1 MTSRDGLPEAR
12 TVQLRDGTR
21 VLLRP
26 IEPGDKDELRNG
38 FDRLSRRSRYR
49 RFFTAM
55 DRLSDRQLA
64 FFTEVDYHDH
74 FAWVAL
80 AVDEPGQP
88 GIAVARYIRLADDPE
103 AADIALAVLD
113 EYQGRGLGGLLLE
126 ALVEVALANGIR
138 RFVGHVLADNTPM
151 LRLLQKA
158 GAETR
163 WEEPGVLILDVD
175 LPATAEELRTT
186 HLYEVL
192 RDAAR
197 SAADDPG

>member
-1 MTSRDGLPEAR
+1 
-12 TVQLRDGTR
+12 
-21 VLLRP
+21 
-26 IEPGDKDELRNG
+26 
-38 FDRLSRRSRYR
+38 SRYR

-138 RFVGHVLADNTPM
+138 RFVGHVLADNT
-151 LRLLQKA
+151 
-158 GAETR
+158 
-163 WEEPGVLILDVD
+163 
-175 LPATAEELRTT
+175 
-186 HLYEVL
+186 
-192 RDAAR
+192 
-197 SAADDPG
+197 